1 MPNHV
6 HLLVEIIKTNNKN
19 SGRDVLQN
27 VSTNILG
34 VSRQSYFSSI
44 SPKRNS
50 ISNIIKMYKSSVT
63 RLINPH
69 AIFFAWQPRFYD
81 ELIKDQKQFEIIKRY
96 IQNNPVNWQKD
107 KFYQ

>member
-1 MPNHV
+1 
-6 HLLVEIIKTNNKN
+6 
-19 SGRDVLQN
+19 
-27 VSTNILG
+27 
-34 VSRQSYFSSI
+34 
-44 SPKRNS
+44 
-50 ISNIIKMYKSSVT
+50 MYKSSVT